1 MSATSLIACF
11 SFDQR
16 VCDSAK
22 NSHLECGWHVVGT
35 NQAGI
40 KEVITIMVLIII
52 KILTTTIFIIIVT
65 SITIIIQPPREDDV
79 V

>member
-22 NSHLECGWHVVGT
+22 NSHLECGWHAVGT

-40 KEVITIMVLIII
+40 KEVITIVVLIII
-52 KILTTTIFIIIVT
+52 KTIFIIIVT
-65 SITIIIQPPREDDV
+65 SITIIVQPPREDDV